1 MKLKMM
7 SWPKV
12 SSFFCIFPWLIE
24 NKFVYLQR
32 NSVCSFKGRVFYL
45 EQDLFIGQQYS
56 INQKQ

>member
-1 MKLKMM
+1 MM

-12 SSFFCIFPWLIE
+12 SSFFCIFSRLIE
-24 NKFVYLQR
+24 NKIVYLHR